1 MFKKET
7 KRRLIVTGQNVGGQ
21 IAPGQV
27 VNSQKLLHLCPPT
40 IEQEALRRTLT
51 EQLPG
56 LTVLSAFTVAEAHEL
71 LLKHDDIDLLL
82 FLDTAVDISGAAMIA
97 AARGANAAISVAV
110 YGHLSKV
117 DAQRWVN
124 TGCDALIARDMMAD
138 RFIAAVDFAL
148 AGNRYVSPELIG
160 SPDGDGGCAFLA
172 TCGWGHPLLEQLPA
186 GVLLIQGE
194 RIIYANKAAA
204 AITAQSIGDLLRM
217 RLGSLICEAH
227 RPFLRERMDLWRQGQ
242 PVDPQLVLAIE
253 ADGGELRWIMAQQCQ
268 MTVASVPT
276 IVSTISNLT
285 PNFGTAPTQQ
295 MLAMS
300 PLDLVKLDYVPV
312 IKGMTAL
319 GGLGGLSGSEINLPS
334 PLTRRQHQV
343 LEQLA
348 SGASNKEIAKQL
360 GISEATAKLH
370 VHRTLRALGAA
381 SRTQAALIARP
392 AGLLSA

>member
-1 MFKKET
+1 MFKKES
-7 KRRLIVTGQNVGGQ
+7 KRRPIVTG
-21 IAPGQV
+21 
-27 VNSQKLLHLCPPT
+27 QKLLHLCPPT
-40 IEQEALRRTLT
+40 IEQEALRRTLI
-51 EQLPG
+51 EEIPE

-71 LLKHDDIDLLL
+71 LLQHDDIGLLL
-82 FLDTAVDISGAAMIA
+82 FLDTAVDISGSAMIA
-97 AARGANAAISVAV
+97 AARGANASIAVAV

-117 DAQRWVN
+117 DAQRWIN
-124 TGCDALIARDMMAD
+124 SGCDALIARDMVPG
-138 RFIAAVDFAL
+138 RFIAAVEFAL

-160 SPDGDGGCAFLA
+160 APDGDGGCAFLA

-204 AITAQSIGDLLRM
+204 EITAQAIGDLLRM
-217 RLGSLICEAH
+217 RLGSLISEAH

-242 PVDPQLVLAIE
+242 PVDPLLVLAIE

-268 MTVASVPT
+268 MTVAGVPT

-285 PNFGTAPTQQ
+285 PRLAAAPMQQ

-300 PLDLVKLDYVPV
+300 PLDLVKLDYVPM
-312 IKGMTAL
+312 IKGVTTL
-319 GGLGGLSGSEINLPS
+319 GNLAGSEINLPS

-348 SGASNKEIAKQL
+348 TGASNKEIAKQL

-381 SRTQAALIARP
+381 SRTQAALIARS
-392 AGLLSA
+392 AGLLS